1 MSKLKNIFIQA
12 LKLAFV
18 GGLLTWMIVTDKLHL
33 SSFGFICERPI
44 ALVWAFAIWLFGAVL
59 IQGQRWRLLMRGLGI
74 PCPFWRVA
82 HLQLV
87 GLFFNTAMPGAVGG
101 DVIKAL
107 YIVRDQ
113 PRGARTGA
121 AISVLVDRIVGLFG
135 MFTIGAIAVTIDFS
149 HFSSDP
155 LLRSLMTFIYT
166 SVGGMTLFML
176 LVLSRHSD
184 ASDPLLRLLRRDWP
198 LFSTIRSVY
207 DSLRMYRHRP
217 LTILYAWGLS
227 IVVQLLF
234 FSFFSFLTI
243 AMTGQHPP
251 TAVLVTIY
259 SIGALVTALPV
270 APGGL
275 GVGHLA
281 FEKLF
286 LMVGLTGGANVFNI
300 FCVTFLAFNLM
311 GSIPYLM
318 MRRQLNAVLDQP
330 STP

>member
-1 MSKLKNIFIQA
+1 
-12 LKLAFV
+12 
-18 GGLLTWMIVTDKLHL
+18 
-33 SSFGFICERPI
+33 
-44 ALVWAFAIWLFGAVL
+44 
-59 IQGQRWRLLMRGLGI
+59 
-74 PCPFWRVA
+74 
-82 HLQLV
+82 
-87 GLFFNTAMPGAVGG
+87 
-101 DVIKAL
+101 
-107 YIVRDQ
+107 
-113 PRGARTGA
+113 
-121 AISVLVDRIVGLFG
+121 
-135 MFTIGAIAVTIDFS
+135 
-149 HFSSDP
+149 
-155 LLRSLMTFIYT
+155 
-166 SVGGMTLFML
+166 
-176 LVLSRHSD
+176 
-184 ASDPLLRLLRRDWP
+184 
-198 LFSTIRSVY
+198 
-207 DSLRMYRHRP
+207 MYRHRP